1 MRAKSMIH
9 TPWLK
14 AKRMARTNYVVQ
26 KNAIGWL
33 LGKRPPSAQLLRN
46 IFEDLGTTYVKLGQ
60 LVASMPSVFPD
71 EYVDA
76 FQGCLDQTNPL
87 PYSVI
92 EKVLIQELKNPQ
104 RYFSWIDESPLAS
117 ASIAQVHAAKLHSGE
132 DVVIKVQRPDAASIL
147 NADLSL
153 LHNVTKVLEFVA
165 PKLKH
170 ASLADMIDEIRFSM
184 LEECDFEKEGANM
197 ATYRDF
203 LKSINSETV
212 RVPDVYPESCTKR
225 VLTMERFYGVPL
237 TDIDLVKQYHPN
249 PEIALVD
256 ALNVWFASVNQ
267 CRIYHADLHSGNIM
281 MLNNGQIGFIDFGI
295 VGSISEEVW
304 QALITLSTA
313 LPMEDFT
320 TTAEALLK
328 LGATDHSID
337 TDALARDLKQLYEN
351 TMDVDISEIASIE
364 SSLDEVLIQ
373 LSKVA
378 KNYGIRF
385 PRTFTLLIKQFLYF
399 DRYTQALA
407 PDLNLFQDER
417 LLLGN

>member
-1 MRAKSMIH
+1 MRAQKFIH

-14 AKRMARTNYVVQ
+14 AKRMAKTNYVVQ

-33 LGKRPPSAQLLRN
+33 LGKRAPSAHLLRN

-60 LVASMPSVFPD
+60 LIASMPSVFPD

-87 PYSVI
+87 PFSTI
-92 EKVLIQELKNPQ
+92 KKVLTQELGDPAD
-104 RYFSWIDESPLAS
+104 YFSWIDEKPLAS
-117 ASIAQVHAAKLHSGE
+117 ASIAQVHAATLISGE
-132 DVVIKVQRPDAASIL
+132 DVVIKVQRPDAADIL
-147 NADLSL
+147 HADLSL
-153 LHNVTKVLEFVA
+153 LHNITKVLEFVT

-184 LEECDFEKEGANM
+184 LEECDFEKEASNI

-203 LKSINSETV
+203 LESINSKTV
-212 RVPDVYPESCTKR
+212 RVPLVYPQASRKR
-225 VLTMERFYGVPL
+225 ILTMERFYGVPL
-237 TDIDLVKQYHPN
+237 TDIDVVKQYHPN
-249 PEIALVD
+249 PETALVD

-281 MLNNGQIGFIDFGI
+281 MLNSGEIGFIDFGI

-304 QALITLSTA
+304 QALITLSTS

-328 LGATDHSID
+328 LGATDQSID
-337 TDALARDLKQLYEN
+337 TDALANDLKQLYDD
-351 TMDVDISEIASIE
+351 TMNVDISEFSSIE
-364 SSLDEVLIQ
+364 SSLDNVLIQ
-373 LSKVA
+373 LSRVA

-407 PDLNLFQDER
+407 PDLDLFQDDR